1 MRKYNNTKKLY
12 FTVFLIVLSLSIAL
26 IGNLIGYI
34 PIAGCLIA
42 KNKINHYLYDKDVA
56 KYTSYDWYN
65 GNYYVDNITYNLKTN
80 MLSDYDLNRS
90 ECISANDIYHKFLNY
105 ANELYANQ
113 INFPD
118 EIDIWITI
126 DGNNFNKKYMKVY
139 LLGVF
144 DNYSSTKEE
153 TIMRMQNIISE
164 FTKFMGSYYQ
174 ITSMQF
180 DYANLD
186 YAYQLNIDSK
196 RKIIDVSKLHDS
208 FKERDEILNSEFYI
222 RWRKSIA

>member
-1 MRKYNNTKKLY
+1 M
-12 FTVFLIVLSLSIAL
+12 LSLLIFLKVKESIKTLFLSIYKFIFIKLADE
-26 IGNLIGYI
+26 
-34 PIAGCLIA
+34 AGVKVEL
-42 KNKINHYLYDKDVA
+42 DKD
-56 KYTSYDWYN
+56 YR
-65 GNYYVDNITYNLKTN
+65 IIKTN
-80 MLSDYDLNRS
+80 DGKKVCVTNELLEY
-90 ECISANDIYHKFLNY
+90 Y